1 MRFNKTASEFFRDER
16 LNDNQNR
23 HSEAVGT
30 FAFLSDIEREG
41 EARVRAKLG
50 QAGWELAICQA
61 ERLGVHLIGV
71 KQERL

>member
-16 LNDNQNR
+16 LNDHQNR
-23 HSEAVGT
+23 HSEALGT

-41 EARVRAKLG
+41 AARVQSKIG

-71 KQERL
+71 KPQSP